1 MKADFILNLIVFI
14 ISLDFI
20 IDLVT
25 GILNYKNFEK
35 KLPNNVN
42 DIYSKE
48 EYLKS
53 QQYKKE
59 NFRFEL
65 ITSIFTYIIIIGI
78 LLNGILGYLD
88 SFLRTLTF
96 ENELSLSLL
105 FFASIYLINDLL
117 KTPFQL
123 YRIFI
128 IEEKYGFNKMKISTF
143 IFDKIK
149 GYLIS
154 IVIGVLLITPLLVFI
169 MLYPSDFWIY
179 FWVVISLFLI
189 FINMFYTSLIV
200 PLFNKL
206 EVLEDGDLK
215 EKLNSYANKV
225 GFALSN
231 IFVIDG
237 SKRSTKANA
246 YFSGFGKNKKVVLY
260 DTLIKNHTNDEL
272 VAVLAHEIGHYKL
285 RHIISNM
292 IFSILS
298 TGLML
303 YIMSKFLYNSEISYA
318 LGGNISFRHF
328 EIFAFLILYTPVDR
342 FISILMNIKSRNNEY
357 EADNFAVQTYK
368 KLPMISALKKLSR
381 DNLSNLTPHPLYEFL
396 NYSHP
401 SLSKRLDAIERSEL

>member
-42 DIYSKE
+42 DIYNKE

-105 FFASIYLINDLL
+105 FFASIYLINDFL

-123 YRIFI
+123 YRIFV

-149 GYLIS
+149 GYFIS
-154 IVIGVLLITPLLVFI
+154 IVIGVLLITPLLIFI
-169 MLYPSDFWIY
+169 MLYPTNFWIY

-303 YIMSKFLYNSEISYA
+303 YIMSNFLYNSEISYA

-381 DNLSNLTPHPLYEFL
+381 DNLSNLTPHPVYEFL